1 MMFRH
6 QQHSFQK
13 PAFQQQSFQR
23 QDFQQQGFSLIE
35 MIMAIVVLA
44 SASAILF
51 SVSTNIAKSADPMI
65 LQQAIIIAEGYLE
78 EATLKSYSD
87 PDGGETGSCEEGAG
101 NRNLF
106 DDVAD
111 YDCINDTS
119 GALDQFGGTLAG
131 LDAYNVV
138 INVSNV
144 SIGSPSVNARRV
156 DVTVTHDTYNAINT
170 IITAYRAPYY

>member
-1 MMFRH
+1 MISRNEK
-6 QQHSFQK
+6 QGYQE
-13 PAFQQQSFQR
+13 
-23 QDFQQQGFSLIE
+23 QGFSLIE

-51 SVSTNIAKSADPMI
+51 SVNQNVAKSADPMI
-65 LQQAIIIAEGYLE
+65 LQQSIIIAEGYLE

-101 NRNLF
+101 NRGLF

-119 GALDQFGGTLAG
+119 GALDQFGGTLPG
-131 LDAYNVV
+131 LSAYNVNV
-138 INVSNV
+138 NVSNV
-144 SIGSPSVNARRV
+144 SIGVPSVNARRV
-156 DVTVTHDTYNAINT
+156 DVIVTHDTYDAINT
-170 IITAYRAPYY
+170 FITAYRAPYY